1 MVDAVGSSSAGE
13 EVYVFGHDGRG
24 ACIYS
29 NPVAQDIELF
39 RWTSEGDDLTFE
51 LLRSVWV
58 GDGRAPRERSVTSAV
73 TVRYSVTSERNEF
86 GDALRVLRLDP
97 ARGLAP
103 RYSKSLL
110 TETQRRALREYVG
123 LDLGPEFATPLRTQ
137 SW

>member
-29 NPVAQDIELF
+29 NAVAQDMELF
-39 RWTSEGDDLTFE
+39 RWTCAGNDLTFE
-51 LLRSVWV
+51 PLRSVWV
-58 GDGRAPRERSVTSAV
+58 REGRTAQERSCTNAA
-73 TVRYSVTSERNEF
+73 TVRYSVTSERNEW

-103 RYSKSLL
+103 RYAKSLL
-110 TETQRRALREYVG
+110 TETQRHALRDHVG